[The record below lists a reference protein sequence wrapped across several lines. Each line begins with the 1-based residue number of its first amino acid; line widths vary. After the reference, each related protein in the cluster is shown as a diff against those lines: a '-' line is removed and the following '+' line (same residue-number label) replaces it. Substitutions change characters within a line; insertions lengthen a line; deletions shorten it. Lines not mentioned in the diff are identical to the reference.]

1 MKRIWRMTNNLVARG
16 KIADFMASPASSLKM
31 PQSLRFSSL
40 KELNDEV
47 KSLHKLIMKTP
58 SARLIMPIA
67 EAMPAT
73 AKDFLKKGDQEQA
86 YIAFKRFTHLAMDI
100 GRLPDADQEACKT
113 IFDNTRVMKC
123 VKQADA
129 LAGILERR
137 YKTTDSVENNTRCEP
152 TEVEI
157 RSEQQQTARMESGV
171 QPWCFLLSCLS
182 AYKQPEAD
190 NEPQVYQKTP
200 RFSSINDLNNQVQI
214 MHNLIMR
221 TKPQSI
227 MENAEKMLARAEEF
241 LNRGDHEQ
249 AYIQFTRFTRLA
261 KDISQLPDVDQEVC
275 KSMFNK
281 SSVGKCT
288 KNAKKLSKILEKQ
301 YKTATEEKRHVGN
314 TVAATANP
322 SQK

>member
-1 MKRIWRMTNNLVARG
+1 
-16 KIADFMASPASSLKM
+16 M
-31 PQSLRFSSL
+31 PQTLRFSSL

-47 KSLHKLIMKTP
+47 KSLHKLIMKSP
-58 SARLIMPIA
+58 SARLIMQLA

-113 IFDNTRVMKC
+113 IFDSARVMKC
-123 VKQADA
+123 IKQADA

-137 YKTTDSVENNTRCEP
+137 YKTADSVENNTRCEP

-157 RSEQQQTARMESGV
+157 RSQQQQNARMESGV
-171 QPWCFLLSCLS
+171 QPWCFLLSCFS

-190 NEPQVYQKTP
+190 NEPQVYQRTP

-221 TKPQSI
+221 TNPQSI

-241 LNRGDHEQ
+241 LNKGDHEQ

-261 KDISQLPDVDQEVC
+261 KDISQLPDVDKEVC

-288 KNAKKLSKILEKQ
+288 KNAKKLSKILEKR
-301 YKTATEEKRHVGN
+301 YKTATEEKRHVEN
-314 TVAATANP
+314 TVIATAKP